1 MEKIINKLDKIYLVI
16 LCLNIALLNLLVG
29 STLTDPRFVLQ
40 ALIMFE
46 TLIYI
51 IIKKI
56 NKKQNI
62 IIKNKID
69 VVMLLF
75 TISSILPLIFKTYV
89 SKYYTINMFLMTIT
103 MYCLYIQTRN
113 IITTPK
119 RKNVIII
126 TSLIS
131 SILIIIFGID
141 KLYFNTFKPFLDK
154 IYTAASGAYGM
165 TSTLGYS
172 NAVASYMMFM
182 FILALGK
189 YLQTPKKS
197 IKCLYALSMQ
207 ISMLGFYF
215 GNSRAGMILLSII
228 LVFYCIMLKKKILSI
243 RTIFQLIFTF
253 SYAIL
258 FEKVTQQYTT
268 KTILWV
274 QLSSFLVI
282 NYLINYILE
291 IIIKKINMKRIEKYI
306 SIKRLITLIL
316 IITIG
321 IGTFIIIDSRRSEP
335 ITKKDDEIVV
345 IYGNIFDSNTKYEI
359 KIDYEANI
367 QEDSFIQINVRNQY
381 RKNNTIGKMNVKN
394 GKNTDIVEV
403 TTPDMIIE
411 RGQLVFKTKGDGK
424 ITINKIYINDK
435 EYVAK
440 CKYVPESILKLMR
453 TVNFKTTSVSERISM
468 YKSGL
473 KLVKRSPLIGSG
485 GKTYSS
491 LFATVKEY
499 NYSTFELHNYIIDL
513 LIDYGIFGLLM
524 YVIII
529 ALTIKSFLKSEK
541 NITDLSIF
549 TAIMFVTIHTIFDFD
564 LAYMVTFANYFI
576 FIAIINKNDKEIQ
589 AIKLEKWICNILC
602 VIFAILIIFNIRC
615 AYGKYLSTKKEYEKA
630 IKYYPYSK
638 EIKEKIIN
646 INENNKE
653 MLKNYFKTEKNNN
666 QLKMCRK
673 LYKKISS
680 KYSVNKYYDGKE
692 EIKII
697 YNELVINP
705 RDERYNVSAILNKGE
720 LLNSMVK
727 LLENVKLVTKDEEL
741 EEMIYGFANEF
752 LEKYDENVEQIKDT
766 NKNLYKE
773 ENIAR
778 ELDRYKKIYDDLSIY
793 KQIYMDIQ

>member
-29 STLTDPRFVLQ
+29 STHTDPRFVLQ

-51 IIKKI
+51 IIQKI

-75 TISSILPLIFKTYV
+75 TISSILPFIFKTYV

-154 IYTAASGAYGM
+154 IYTAASNAYGM

-228 LVFYCIMLKKKILSI
+228 LFFYCIMLKKKILSI

-268 KTILWV
+268 ETILWV
-274 QLSSFLVI
+274 QLSGFLVI

-291 IIIKKINMKRIEKYI
+291 IFIKKINMKRIEKYI
-306 SIKRLITLIL
+306 SIKKLITLIL

-321 IGTFIIIDSRRSEP
+321 IGTFIIIDSRSSEP
-335 ITKKDDEIVV
+335 ITKKDDEIVT

-403 TTPDMIIE
+403 ITPDMIIE
-411 RGQLVFKTKGDGK
+411 RGQLVFKTKGDGN

-576 FIAIINKNDKEIQ
+576 FIAIININDKEIQ
-589 AIKLEKWICNILC
+589 AIKLEKWICSILC

-615 AYGKYLSTKKEYEKA
+615 VYGKYLLTKKEYEKA

-638 EIKEKIIN
+638 EIKERIIN

-697 YNELVINP
+697 YNELIINP

-727 LLENVKLVTKDEEL
+727 LLKDVRLVTKDEEL